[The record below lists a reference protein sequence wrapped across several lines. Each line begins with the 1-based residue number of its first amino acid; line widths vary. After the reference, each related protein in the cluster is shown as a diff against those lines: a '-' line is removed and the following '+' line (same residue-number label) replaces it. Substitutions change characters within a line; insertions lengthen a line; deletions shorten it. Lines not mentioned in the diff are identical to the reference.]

1 MGSFLTLLRMKSKF
15 KKTIGKLHLW
25 LGLSTG
31 LLVFIIAITGCLY
44 VFQEEITNYLRKDAI
59 FHKEQNIASKKILP
73 LKILEDKVNAFTKE
87 KYPVHW
93 ANIPMDKNRS
103 YIFYYY
109 EHNTEAWNFFD
120 EYVVYKSVYINPFT
134 GQILGVYDETADF
147 FSIIKSLHYSFLLKG
162 EWGTYVT
169 GIPTLIFVFMLISGI
184 ILWWP
189 KNKNARK
196 QRFSFQWSKVKN
208 WKRKNYDLHNIL
220 GFYASSLAF
229 VIAFTGLF
237 YSFFFIQA
245 ILYITFSGGSLAYPD
260 FSNIKTRAPLEAR
273 NDYTL
278 DKIGK
283 KVEELYPD
291 AFAYSLDFG
300 HEHID
305 DHEHPNYS
313 VFVKQ
318 LSYSYH
324 VNHSLI
330 FDENSGELLHV
341 HSHKDKN
348 LGEKAVAAN
357 YDIHV
362 GAIFGIP
369 GKILAFI
376 LSLICASLPITGFLI
391 WWGRKKKKKE
401 TNPVIE

>member
-1 MGSFLTLLRMKSKF
+1 MK
-15 KKTIGKLHLW
+15 KKSNVKKVIHNLHLW

-31 LLVFIIAITGCLY
+31 LIVLIISLTGAIY
-44 VFQEEITNYLRKDAI
+44 VFQEEITNAIRKEAI
-59 FHKEQNIASKKILP
+59 FHHEKDITAKKPLS
-73 LKILEDKVNAFTKE
+73 LKILEQKVNQYTHE

-93 ANIPMDKNRS
+93 VNVPLDKSRS

-109 EHNTEAWNFFD
+109 ERNPEGWNFYK
-120 EYVVYKSVYINPFT
+120 EYIIYKSVYVNPFT
-134 GQILGVYDETADF
+134 GEVKGVYDETTDF
-147 FSIIKSLHYSFLLKG
+147 FNIIKSIHFSFMLNS
-162 EWGTYVT
+162 EWGTYVC
-169 GIPTLIFVFMLISGI
+169 GIPTLIFLFMLISGI

-189 KNKNARK
+189 KNKKARK
-196 QRFSFQWSKVKN
+196 QRFTFDWKKVKG

-237 YSFFFIQA
+237 YAFFFIQA
-245 ILYITFSGGSLAYPD
+245 IMYVVFSGGDTNYPD
-260 FSNIKTRAPLEAR
+260 FSHITTKAPVEMR
-273 NDYTL
+273 TDHTL

-300 HEHID
+300 HEHLD

-341 HSHKDKN
+341 HAHKDKN
-348 LGEKAVAAN
+348 MGEKAVAAN

-362 GAIFGIP
+362 GAIFGIWS
-369 GKILAFI
+369 KVIALI
-376 LSLICASLPITGFLI
+376 LSLVCASLPVTGFMI
-391 WWGRKKKKKE
+391 WYGRRNKKK
-401 TNPVIE
+401 TARS